1 MPASRS
7 FQIFIK
13 PVGALCNLG
22 CGYCYYLEKAGI
34 PGGTSPSR
42 MPDIVLEE
50 YIVQHIEA
58 CPDRDI
64 RFSWHGGEPTLLGL
78 DTFRLIM
85 DFQRRHCP
93 PGRTIFNGIQTNG
106 TLLTENWGRFLA
118 DEGFVVGLS
127 LDGPEDVHNRFRKD
141 KKGRST
147 YKKTMRGYSILRR
160 HGVPTDIL
168 CVVNSLN
175 VFHPLNVYSFFR
187 EIGANDVSFLPLVT
201 PDPDRREKISE
212 GSVPARAFGQEHS
225 LCIFRETCGD
235 IPVIEHNGDFYSC
248 DHYVDK
254 KHRIGNLIETSLVE
268 MMESPQQRAFG
279 RAKRDSLP
287 AHCRR
292 CEVLDMCNGECPKN
306 RFIRTP
312 DGERGLNFLCEG
324 YLRFFAHCR
333 PFVQDVAAVWKL
345 RDESNLK
352 NPVKSIQK

>member
-1 MPASRS
+1 MSASRS

-22 CGYCYYLEKAGI
+22 CTYCYYLEKTELTGSI
-34 PGGTSPSR
+34 PSIR

-50 YIVQHIEA
+50 YTVQHIEA

-147 YKKTMRGYSILRR
+147 YKKTMRGYSSLRR

-187 EIGANDVSFLPLVT
+187 EIGANYVSFLPLVT
-201 PDPDRREKISE
+201 PDPDRREKITE
-212 GSVPARAFGQEHS
+212 GS
-225 LCIFRETCGD
+225 
-235 IPVIEHNGDFYSC
+235 
-248 DHYVDK
+248 
-254 KHRIGNLIETSLVE
+254 
-268 MMESPQQRAFG
+268 
-279 RAKRDSLP
+279 
-287 AHCRR
+287 
-292 CEVLDMCNGECPKN
+292 
-306 RFIRTP
+306 
-312 DGERGLNFLCEG
+312 
-324 YLRFFAHCR
+324 
-333 PFVQDVAAVWKL
+333 
-345 RDESNLK
+345 
-352 NPVKSIQK
+352 

>member
-1 MPASRS
+1 RNVVQP
-7 FQIFIK
+7 
-13 PVGALCNLG
+13 L
-22 CGYCYYLEKAGI
+22 
-34 PGGTSPSR
+34 
-42 MPDIVLEE
+42 DI
-50 YIVQHIEA
+50 
-58 CPDRDI
+58 
-64 RFSWHGGEPTLLGL
+64 
-78 DTFRLIM
+78 
-85 DFQRRHCP
+85 
-93 PGRTIFNGIQTNG
+93 
-106 TLLTENWGRFLA
+106 
-118 DEGFVVGLS
+118 
-127 LDGPEDVHNRFRKD
+127 
-141 KKGRST
+141 
-147 YKKTMRGYSILRR
+147 
-160 HGVPTDIL
+160 
-168 CVVNSLN
+168 
-175 VFHPLNVYSFFR
+175 YSFFR
-187 EIGANDVSFLPLVT
+187 EIGAGCISFLPLVT

-212 GSVPARAFGQEHS
+212 SSVPARAFGEFLCDVFDEWKSRDIGRIKIQIVEEALRTAFGQEHS

>member
-1 MPASRS
+1 MSASRS

-22 CGYCYYLEKAGI
+22 CTYCYYLEKTELTGGI
-34 PGGTSPSR
+34 PSIR

-58 CPDRDI
+58 CPDKDI

-85 DFQRRHCP
+85 DFQ
-93 PGRTIFNGIQTNG
+93 
-106 TLLTENWGRFLA
+106 
-118 DEGFVVGLS
+118 
-127 LDGPEDVHNRFRKD
+127 
-141 KKGRST
+141 
-147 YKKTMRGYSILRR
+147 RR

-201 PDPDRREKISE
+201 PDPDRREKITE

-254 KHRIGNLIETSLVE
+254 KHCIGNLIETSLVE